1 MCQAEAEQRKTI
13 FAYGLCFYKIALL
26 LVVGA
31 FLGDIVETIF
41 CRVTAGVW
49 MSRSSFVWGPFS
61 IVWGVALAAATML
74 LYRYRKYSDRFLFFM
89 GTFLGGAY
97 EYTCSVLTEMLFGKV
112 FWDYSKIPFNL
123 GGRINLLY
131 CFFWGIAAVAW
142 IKGIYPVMSAWIE
155 KIPINFGKA
164 ATWLLL
170 IFFCVDMAVSGLAL
184 VRSSVIKARFSSNG
198 WVLAELFLVFIVM
211 WFLCDSLG
219 CMKYTFYRPLG
230 YNIEH
235 VYKLST
241 VVGGESR
248 DTSLTDADK
257 YLGILAKLEQ
267 EPSVEAAAL
276 CYWSLPM
283 SGSNSYNALV
293 VQDTSWVQ
301 GRCIYTTGGYM
312 DVFRISED
320 PRHPFRD
327 TPAGWNNVTLS
338 NAAFE
343 RFCKKMPEFSQTT
356 PLGNGDSVT
365 IIKQMGKTG
374 AFRSYRYG
382 VEEPWFFYHLGENMI
397 KAEFADN
404 WSQIVFRVKPA
415 ADGPDYREKFL
426 REIAPKLDTDNAF
439 VADAAPYTEQQ
450 LQFEVMNGDTDK
462 VNSQAVV
469 VLFLLVNV
477 FLGLI
482 GTFWFRTRRR
492 RSEIALRMTMGSTRG
507 GVFRLLIGEGLLLLA
522 LVTLPAMVVCYNVG
536 MAEFTIGRT
545 SLISTWPIEWSV
557 IRFLAGSL
565 GAWLLIALMV
575 VIGIWFPARQAM
587 KIEPAEAL
595 HEE

>member
-1 MCQAEAEQRKTI
+1 MKFTI
-13 FAYGLCFYKIALL
+13 H
-26 LVVGA
+26 
-31 FLGDIVETIF
+31 
-41 CRVTAGVW
+41 
-49 MSRSSFVWGPFS
+49 
-61 IVWGVALAAATML
+61 
-74 LYRYRKYSDRFLFFM
+74 
-89 GTFLGGAY
+89 
-97 EYTCSVLTEMLFGKV
+97 
-112 FWDYSKIPFNL
+112 NL
-123 GGRINLLY
+123 R
-131 CFFWGIAAVAW
+131 
-142 IKGIYPVMSAWIE
+142 M
-155 KIPINFGKA
+155 
-164 ATWLLL
+164 
-170 IFFCVDMAVSGLAL
+170 
-184 VRSSVIKARFSSNG
+184 IKARFSSNG

-343 RFCKKMPEFSQTT
+343 RFRKKMPEFSQTT

-482 GTFWFRTRRR
+482 GTFWFRTQQR
-492 RSEIALRMTMGSTRG
+492 RSEIALHKAHGATDRAIFS
-507 GVFRLLIGEGLLLLA
+507 RLLSEGILLLA
-522 LVTLPAMVVCYNVG
+522 IVTPVA
-536 MAEFTIGRT
+536 
-545 SLISTWPIEWSV
+545 
-557 IRFLAGSL
+557 
-565 GAWLLIALMV
+565 LLIDYNLAHLELNSWRNGTTLEWDRLLLCAAISFVLITLMI
-575 VIGIWFPARQAM
+575 VIGIGIPARKAM
-587 KIEPAEAL
+587 KVQPAEAL
-595 HEE
+595 HDE

>member
-1 MCQAEAEQRKTI
+1 MKFTI
-13 FAYGLCFYKIALL
+13 H
-26 LVVGA
+26 
-31 FLGDIVETIF
+31 
-41 CRVTAGVW
+41 
-49 MSRSSFVWGPFS
+49 
-61 IVWGVALAAATML
+61 
-74 LYRYRKYSDRFLFFM
+74 
-89 GTFLGGAY
+89 
-97 EYTCSVLTEMLFGKV
+97 
-112 FWDYSKIPFNL
+112 NL
-123 GGRINLLY
+123 R
-131 CFFWGIAAVAW
+131 
-142 IKGIYPVMSAWIE
+142 M
-155 KIPINFGKA
+155 
-164 ATWLLL
+164 
-170 IFFCVDMAVSGLAL
+170 
-184 VRSSVIKARFSSNG
+184 IKARFSSNG

-343 RFCKKMPEFSQTT
+343 RFRKKMPEFSQTT

-482 GTFWFRTRRR
+482 GTFWFRTQQR
-492 RSEIALRMTMGSTRG
+492 RSEIALHKAHGATDRAIFS
-507 GVFRLLIGEGLLLLA
+507 RLLSEGILLLA
-522 LVTLPAMVVCYNVG
+522 IVTPVALLIDYNLAHLELNSWRNG
-536 MAEFTIGRT
+536 TTLEWDRLLLCAA
-545 SLISTWPIEWSV
+545 ISFV
-557 IRFLAGSL
+557 
-565 GAWLLIALMV
+565 LIALMI
-575 VIGIWFPARQAM
+575 VIGIGIPARKAM
-587 KIEPAEAL
+587 KVQPAEAL
-595 HEE
+595 HDE

>member
-1 MCQAEAEQRKTI
+1 MKFTI
-13 FAYGLCFYKIALL
+13 H
-26 LVVGA
+26 
-31 FLGDIVETIF
+31 
-41 CRVTAGVW
+41 
-49 MSRSSFVWGPFS
+49 
-61 IVWGVALAAATML
+61 
-74 LYRYRKYSDRFLFFM
+74 
-89 GTFLGGAY
+89 
-97 EYTCSVLTEMLFGKV
+97 
-112 FWDYSKIPFNL
+112 NL
-123 GGRINLLY
+123 R
-131 CFFWGIAAVAW
+131 
-142 IKGIYPVMSAWIE
+142 M
-155 KIPINFGKA
+155 
-164 ATWLLL
+164 
-170 IFFCVDMAVSGLAL
+170 
-184 VRSSVIKARFSSNG
+184 IKARFSSNG

-343 RFCKKMPEFSQTT
+343 RFRKKMPEFSQTT

-415 ADGPDYREKFL
+415 ADGPDYRE
-426 REIAPKLDTDNAF
+426 
-439 VADAAPYTEQQ
+439 
-450 LQFEVMNGDTDK
+450 FEVMNGDTDK

-492 RSEIALRMTMGSTRG
+492 RSEIALRMAMGSTRG